1 MFEPE
6 IVVHKSAE
14 DNGMANMMA
23 ELIRA
28 NVTTSRYKALCF
40 RALKA
45 TVGVE
50 VVDAEVSATLLFN
63 RRSCVIYDGIDG
75 KTDLKIVANSE
86 AIIELS
92 SINLVAG
99 MPFYLDKTGMSIL
112 SKLLLGS
119 IKIKGAAFSPLSLH
133 LLTIVLSVN

>member
-1 MFEPE
+1 MLEPE
-6 IVVHKSAE
+6 IVVHSSAE
-14 DNGMANMMA
+14 DNGMATMVA

-28 NVTTSRYKALCF
+28 NVASSAYKKLCF
-40 RALKA
+40 MALKA
-45 TVGVE
+45 TVAVE

-63 RRSCVIYDGIDG
+63 RGSCVIYDGVDG
-75 KTDLKIVANSE
+75 KHDLKIAADSE
-86 AIIELS
+86 SIIELS

-99 MPFYLDKTGMSIL
+99 MPFYLDSTGMSIL

-119 IKIKGAAFSPLSLH
+119 IRIEGALFSPLSLH